1 MPTQL
6 KFISAD
12 LGATETTETDLG
24 DITVPIGASRIT
36 GICACC
42 ALETG
47 SSGDGCLGIATLK
60 YTGAGELA
68 GIPVNLSS
76 MEDLGQPGGT
86 SPRFLPVNI
95 PVPVNRAIGCYMVLT
110 VAQGGT
116 ARGQVH
122 LRFE

>member
-6 KFISAD
+6 KYVSAD

-60 YTGAGELA
+60 YTGAPELD

-76 MEDLGQPGGT
+76 MEDLGQPGAAT
-86 SPRFLPVNI
+86 PRFQPVNI
-95 PVPVNRAIGCYMVLT
+95 PVPPLRQIGCYMKLT
-110 VAQGGT
+110 IAQGGT
-116 ARGQVH
+116 ARGQIH

>member
-1 MPTQL
+1 MATQL

-24 DITVPIGASRIT
+24 DIEVPIGASRIT

-47 SSGDGCLGIATLK
+47 TSGDGCLGIAELK
-60 YTGAGELA
+60 YTGAPELA
-68 GIPVNLSS
+68 GIPVNISN
-76 MEDLGQPGGT
+76 MEDITYGGAT
-86 SPRFLPVNI
+86 PRFQPVNI
-95 PVPVNRAIGCYMVLT
+95 PVPPLRQIGCFMKLT
-110 VAQGGT
+110 IAQGGT
-116 ARGQVH
+116 CRGQIH

>member
-6 KFISAD
+6 KYVSAD
-12 LGATETTETDLG
+12 LGSTETTETDLG
-24 DITVPIGASRIT
+24 DIEVPIGAGRIT

-42 ALETG
+42 GLETG
-47 SSGDGCLGIATLK
+47 TSGDGCLGIATLK
-60 YTGAGELA
+60 FTGAQELD

-76 MEDLGQPGGT
+76 MEDVTTGAAT
-86 SPRFLPVNI
+86 PRFQPVNI
-95 PVPVNRAIGCYMVLT
+95 SVPPLRQIGCYMKLT
-110 VAQGGT
+110 IAQGGT